1 MRLQI
6 LDKLTV
12 ELKKEI
18 DSEIQVVFIL
28 SKIRKLLEWDNAKGK
43 YKILNF
49 YCNWVLH
56 NKIDKAEPVG
66 KILKDFIVN
75 KADRYKLI
83 FHEEFKKEFR
93 KFLKD
98 YNLPVLSTVQMEKF
112 KNELNKALSET
123 PVEIVIGTRYRIM
136 LGDPEVAN
144 LNYVIVPLSEPTD

>member
-18 DSEIQVVFIL
+18 KSEIQVVFIL
-28 SKIRKLLEWDNAKGK
+28 SKIRKLLEWENAKGR

-56 NKIDKAEPVG
+56 NKIDRTEPVG
-66 KILKDFIVN
+66 KILRDFIVN
-75 KADRYKLI
+75 KADRYKLV

-93 KFLKD
+93 RFLKD
-98 YNLPVLSTVQMEKF
+98 YNLPVLSPISMEKF

-123 PVEIVIGTRYRIM
+123 PVEIVIGTRYRIK
-136 LGDPEVAN
+136 LGDPEAAN
-144 LNYVIVPLSEPTD
+144 LNYVIVPLKEPKT